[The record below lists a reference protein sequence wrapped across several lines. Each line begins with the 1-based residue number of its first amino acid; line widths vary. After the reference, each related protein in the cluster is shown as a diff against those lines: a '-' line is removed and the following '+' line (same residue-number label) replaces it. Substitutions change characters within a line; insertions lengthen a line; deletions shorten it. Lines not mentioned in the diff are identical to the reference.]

1 MKRSNIFKLSTVATL
16 VTVSLGANA
25 SLYNVEMVS
34 PSVTANEFY
43 GSAISPADTLT
54 ATGGV
59 EEKGTLAG
67 DTRDGT
73 DGFPFREEAPFGID
87 NNFYYLDWDDL
98 ESYCYRERGYN
109 SCENWASREWNGINN
124 AGGLQREREA
134 FTQGYTSNARGFSGT
149 SAIMLNPTS
158 DYTPGDTSGGAT
170 PEADSNNVTVNK
182 FSASGDVIGSTSS
195 GYYNVNGNYGLAYRE
210 RGFIG
215 NTILLPRQD
224 GDNIVKLMGRT
235 MAFDSFTYTGTDNV
249 ERTYVVGSAAV
260 TPFNYNDGDKNYR
273 GSVSSCFNDDD
284 PGSLE
289 ACQNFAFSTKGY
301 VWESTDP
308 LSGLSVST
316 WPNTK
321 DNDDTTGWRD
331 DTSYMGSVRG
341 AVVRDPSVDTSLSS
355 TPYDE
360 KPVLVGYNTYRD
372 DNNLLM
378 QAAVFYP
385 KEGFSDVA
393 ADQWDTKFIRRVE
406 VEQDGDYIYSNSKA
420 TDINNNLLVIGE
432 AKRRG
437 DKPSNGAANNRL
449 FVADASEGEPEAI
462 FLEDS
467 GQSIF
472 FNSAGGQAKA
482 VNNHNEI
489 VGVIDAESA
498 REYNGKQRRQRGFI
512 YPYSFEGTNAARAA
526 KFQNK
531 AWWLDD
537 LTNDGQVDGNNNK
550 FRIVAASD
558 INEKGEISATA
569 LYCAEGY
576 DNTGHNAYC
585 GGGTGVEKVVAVKL
599 VPTIDLDSE
608 DDTVPVPAIEPRS
621 VEQAPIERQGGS
633 FGPWML
639 GLLGLVAWNR
649 RRK

>member
-59 EEKGTLAG
+59 EEKGILAG

-73 DGFPFREEAPFGID
+73 DGLPFREEAPFGID

-98 ESYCYRERGYN
+98 ESYCYRELGYN

-134 FTQGYTSNARGFSGT
+134 FTQGYTSNARGFDEAGALMTVPS
-149 SAIMLNPTS
+149 S
-158 DYTPGDTSGGAT
+158 DYTPGGGSL
-170 PEADSNNVTVNK
+170 EADSNNVTVNK
-182 FSASGDVIGSTSS
+182 YSADGQVIGNTSS
-195 GYYNVNGNYGLAYRE
+195 GYYNTNGNYGLAYRE

-215 NTILLPRQD
+215 DTILLPRQD

-235 MAFDSFTYTGTDNV
+235 MAFDSFEYPLGSGT
-249 ERTYVVGSAAV
+249 TYVVGSAAV
-260 TPFNYNDGDKNYR
+260 NPFNYNDGDKNYR
-273 GSVSSCFNDDD
+273 GSVSSCFDDDD

-301 VWESTDP
+301 VWESTDS

-321 DNDDTTGWRD
+321 DNDANTGWRD

-385 KEGFSDVA
+385 KDGFTDVA
-393 ADQWDTKFIRRVE
+393 EDQWETKFIRRVE

-420 TDINNNLLVIGE
+420 TDINNNLIVIGE

-437 DKPSNGAANNRL
+437 ISHQTVQQTTACSWPTQIYQLIRLQALRQFSLKIKGNRFSSIVL
-449 FVADASEGEPEAI
+449 EA
-462 FLEDS
+462 
-467 GQSIF
+467 
-472 FNSAGGQAKA
+472 
-482 VNNHNEI
+482 
-489 VGVIDAESA
+489 
-498 REYNGKQRRQRGFI
+498 KQRRSMI
-512 YPYSFEGTNAARAA
+512 IT
-526 KFQNK
+526 K
-531 AWWLDD
+531 L
-537 LTNDGQVDGNNNK
+537 
-550 FRIVAASD
+550 
-558 INEKGEISATA
+558 
-569 LYCAEGY
+569 
-576 DNTGHNAYC
+576 
-585 GGGTGVEKVVAVKL
+585 L
-599 VPTIDLDSE
+599 VPSMLKLHVNTMVSKDANVVLYIRTQLM
-608 DDTVPVPAIEPRS
+608 
-621 VEQAPIERQGGS
+621 EQARFAQISLRTKLGG
-633 FGPWML
+633 
-639 GLLGLVAWNR
+639 
-649 RRK
+649 

>member
-34 PSVTANEFY
+34 PGVTANEFY
-43 GSAISPADTLT
+43 GSAISEA
-54 ATGGV
+54 GV
-59 EEKGTLAG
+59 LAG

-73 DGFPFREEAPFGID
+73 DGLPFREEAPFGID

-134 FTQGYTSNARGFSGT
+134 FTQGYTSNARGFSETGALMT
-149 SAIMLNPTS
+149 TPTS
-158 DYTPGDTSGGAT
+158 DYTPGGGAL
-170 PEADSNNVTVNK
+170 EADSNNVTVNK
-182 FSASGDVIGSTSS
+182 YSAAGEVIGNTSS
-195 GYYNVNGNYGLAYRE
+195 GYYNTNGNYGLAYRE

-215 NTILLPRQD
+215 DTILLPRQD

-235 MAFDSFTYTGTDNV
+235 MAFDSFEYPLGSGT
-249 ERTYVVGSAAV
+249 TYVVGSAAV
-260 TPFNYNDGDKNYR
+260 NPFRYSDGDKNYR
-273 GSVSSCFNDDD
+273 GSVSNCFSADD
-284 PGSLE
+284 PGALQE
-289 ACQNFAFSTKGY
+289 CQNFAFSTKGY
-301 VWESTDP
+301 VWDP
-308 LSGLSVST
+308 ASPAAGVSVST
-316 WPNTK
+316 WFNTK
-321 DNDDTTGWRD
+321 NDDATTGWRD
-331 DTSYMGSVRG
+331 DTSYMASVRG
-341 AVVRDPSVDTSLSS
+341 AVVRDVTLDSEGAT
-355 TPYDE
+355 TPYDAE
-360 KPVLVGYNTYRD
+360 PVLVGYNTFRD

-385 KEGFSDVA
+385 KDSFAGVA

-406 VEQDGDYIYSNSKA
+406 VEQSGDYIYSNSKA

-449 FVADASEGEPEAI
+449 FVADASTGDPEAI

-489 VGVIDAESA
+489 VGIIDAESA

-512 YPYSFEGTNAARAA
+512 YPYSFEGTSAARAA

-550 FRIVAASD
+550 FRVVAASD

-576 DNTGHNAYC
+576 DDTGHNAFC
-585 GGGTGVEKVVAVKL
+585 GGGSGVEKVVAVKL

>member
-1 MKRSNIFKLSTVATL
+1 
-16 VTVSLGANA
+16 
-25 SLYNVEMVS
+25 
-34 PSVTANEFY
+34 
-43 GSAISPADTLT
+43 
-54 ATGGV
+54 
-59 EEKGTLAG
+59 
-67 DTRDGT
+67 
-73 DGFPFREEAPFGID
+73 
-87 NNFYYLDWDDL
+87 
-98 ESYCYRERGYN
+98 
-109 SCENWASREWNGINN
+109 
-124 AGGLQREREA
+124 
-134 FTQGYTSNARGFSGT
+134 
-149 SAIMLNPTS
+149 
-158 DYTPGDTSGGAT
+158 
-170 PEADSNNVTVNK
+170 
-182 FSASGDVIGSTSS
+182 
-195 GYYNVNGNYGLAYRE
+195 
-210 RGFIG
+210 
-215 NTILLPRQD
+215 
-224 GDNIVKLMGRT
+224 
-235 MAFDSFTYTGTDNV
+235 
-249 ERTYVVGSAAV
+249 
-260 TPFNYNDGDKNYR
+260 
-273 GSVSSCFNDDD
+273 
-284 PGSLE
+284 
-289 ACQNFAFSTKGY
+289 
-301 VWESTDP
+301 
-308 LSGLSVST
+308 
-316 WPNTK
+316 
-321 DNDDTTGWRD
+321 
-331 DTSYMGSVRG
+331 
-341 AVVRDPSVDTSLSS
+341 
-355 TPYDE
+355 
-360 KPVLVGYNTYRD
+360 
-372 DNNLLM
+372 M

-385 KEGFSDVA
+385 KDGFAGVA

-406 VEQDGDYIYSNSKA
+406 VEQSGDYIYSNSKA

-449 FVADASEGEPEAI
+449 FVADASKGDPEAI

-512 YPYSFEGTNAARAA
+512 YPYSFEGTDSARAA

-537 LTNDGQVDGNNNK
+537 LTNDGQDDGNNNK

-599 VPTIDLDSE
+599 VPTIDLD
-608 DDTVPVPAIEPRS
+608 DPGVTADITARS
-621 VEQAPIERQGGS
+621 VDQAPIERQGGS